1 MNKEKMNS
9 YIYVLA
15 VSKRARQLL
24 KGNSKPLVPYKGK
37 EFNAIRIA
45 KEEID
50 KGLVIPIIP
59 RDVIEQIDSEEIE
72 KEE

>member
-1 MNKEKMNS
+1 MNRRKINY

-24 KGNSKPLVPYKGK
+24 KGAKPLIPYK
-37 EFNAIRIA
+37 EFNAIKIA

-50 KGLVIPIIP
+50 RGLVIPIIP
-59 RDVIEQIDSEEIE
+59 SEVMEKIEAEEVQE
-72 KEE
+72 TAE